1 MSKNVP
7 FTWEQIEGEIRKAIW
22 VSIEAIGIFCTN
34 EAYRGM
40 LGDSNAEE
48 NTFDIQRHRVY
59 SIVERCYA
67 YAYQLPGHDKIE
79 EEDWYEAE
87 MLLNGGL
94 PVYTHNQESPLMASL
109 DSPLRSVLET
119 FFARYGMNELGKPL
133 NIRELG
139 LLAGMSD
146 SVVRA
151 SLSKEG
157 FKLERSGSSDE
168 SAVLSSEEALRWL
181 TKRRGFIPNKG
192 EALEG
197 QKKAIVEGLVLD
209 QSIEFAEII
218 AELSRRYCSDIFEL
232 SQKMPDGDKEWVLA
246 FFRGEKPDIRLNLLK
261 SVATELEAPEALF
274 VGRAVTHLLS

>member
-1 MSKNVP
+1 
-7 FTWEQIEGEIRKAIW
+7 
-22 VSIEAIGIFCTN
+22 
-34 EAYRGM
+34 
-40 LGDSNAEE
+40 
-48 NTFDIQRHRVY
+48 
-59 SIVERCYA
+59 
-67 YAYQLPGHDKIE
+67 
-79 EEDWYEAE
+79 

-168 SAVLSSEEALRWL
+168 SAVLSSDEALRWL

-192 EALEG
+192 DALDG
-197 QKKAIVEGLVLD
+197 QKKAIVEGLVPD
-209 QSIEFAEII
+209 QSIEFAEVI

-232 SQKMPDGDKEWVLA
+232 CQEMPDRDKEWVIA
-246 FFRGEKPDIRLNLLK
+246 FFRGEKLDIRLNLLK
-261 SVATELEAPEALF
+261 TIATELEAPEAMF

>member
-48 NTFDIQRHRVY
+48 DTFDIQRHRVY

-119 FFARYGMNELGKPL
+119 FFARYGMNVLEKPL

-168 SAVLSSEEALRWL
+168 SAKLSSDEALRWL

-192 EALEG
+192 DALDG

-209 QSIEFAEII
+209 QSIEFAEVI

-232 SQKMPDGDKEWVLA
+232 CQELPDGDKEWVIG
-246 FFRGEKPDIRLNLLK
+246 FFRGEKLEIRLNLLK
-261 SVATELEAPEALF
+261 TIATELEAPEAMF

>member
-232 SQKMPDGDKEWVLA
+232 SQKMPDGDKEWVIA

>member
-7 FTWEQIEGEIRKAIW
+7 YTWEQIEADVRKAVW
-22 VSIEAIGIFCTN
+22 VAVEAIGIFTTN
-34 EAYRGM
+34 EAYREM
-40 LGDSNAEE
+40 LGDSNADED
-48 NTFDIQRHRVY
+48 TFNIKRHRIY

-67 YAYQLPGHDKIE
+67 YAYQLQGHDKVE

-109 DSPLRSVLET
+109 DSPLRTVLET
-119 FFARYGMNELGKPL
+119 FFARYGMNVLGKPL

-139 LLAGMSD
+139 FLAGMSD

-168 SAVLSSEEALRWL
+168 SAMLSSEEALRWL
-181 TKRRGFIPNKG
+181 TKRRGFIPNRG
-192 EALEG
+192 EALDG
-197 QKKAIVEGLVLD
+197 QKKAIIEGLVFD
-209 QSIEFAEII
+209 QSMTFSEII
-218 AELSRRYCSDIFEL
+218 SELSSRYSSDIFEFT
-232 SQKMPDGDKEWVLA
+232 QKMPDADKDWVLA
-246 FFRGEKPDIRLNLLK
+246 FFKGDKPDIRLDLLK
-261 SVATELEAPEALF
+261 TIAKELDAPEAMF
-274 VGRAVTHLLS
+274 VGRAVTHLMS